1 MMKVSEKE
9 NYPGAGKLDLDNS
22 FIPALQHFLYV
33 ANGVYATTLDAAGNV
48 IAELDTQTEEER
60 EFLRRVVPPERMKE
74 VAMSIENNF
83 VEEIISVRTD
93 SEYVVSEAVILR
105 LDGMP
110 KGVMIITG
118 VISDSLEDA
127 EIPASIKLT
136 QLDEYERIVEMGIKV
151 LSEYLTS
158 STKEQKAEILLNEMH
173 QDSIKLEEDYVR
185 SALITDIVQMLES
198 EKDIT
203 KIVEEV
209 FKMVCEYLEIDV
221 ADLYRINADNVT
233 VSVISEWAV
242 DSSYA
247 CMDKE
252 QDIPIDRYP
261 FFKGENFIISSNTD
275 IKKEQK
281 EFLDNGGIKAYIV
294 FPIVLKNEIIM
305 YLTFKCIRKERIFQ
319 YESVRFI
326 SDVRKILQSI
336 IIKRVAQ
343 NSLTS
348 SLSSLEDILGS
359 MECAIYVIDPITRNL
374 LFYNEVFDKK
384 MNDELKKIRLADFFE
399 HGEVVVEY
407 EVKPLNRWLELRQKS
422 IAWVDGREVELYT
435 IYDITKNKIYEYN
448 LEKSTNV
455 DSLTGLFNRMRC
467 EQDLAV
473 YMNLAKENKEKGA
486 LIFMDLD
493 DFKHINDGLG
503 HQYGDILLKAI
514 GTNLRHI
521 RGVENT
527 CYRVGGDE
535 FVCIVTGK
543 AYSELNVILQSIENM
558 FSHPWLLKGGE
569 YYCTASSGVCRFPSD
584 ADVPADAIRKADIAL
599 SEAKRGGKN
608 KIAFYDSETIN
619 NEVKRLD
626 MEKALRLACIHPEEE
641 FEVYYQ
647 PIIDVTA
654 EGEKCIGAEA
664 LVRWN
669 SPELGRL
676 NPGDFIPVAED
687 LGVITQIGDFVLR
700 EACTSC
706 KHWNDMGNPDFKVN
720 VNFSVVQLLQNDM
733 KDKILEVLKE
743 TGLEPKNLTLEVTES
758 LAINDITYMKKILGN
773 IKKSGVKVALDDF
786 GTGYS
791 SLNHIHEM
799 PIDIIKVDRC
809 FVRDVGKD
817 EYSHTFVRMVTELAK
832 VMDMNV
838 CVEGVEE
845 KSQLDIVKES
855 KVDMIQGFYFAEP
868 MPFDEF
874 EAKFINH

>member
-1 MMKVSEKE
+1 MMRVSEKAE
-9 NYPGAGKLDLDNS
+9 RIGSKKLDLGTS
-22 FIPALQHFLYV
+22 FIPTLQSFLYEV
-33 ANGVYATTLDAAGNV
+33 NGVYAVTLGVEGNI
-48 IAELDTQTEEER
+48 IADINADVEEK
-60 EFLRRVVPPERMKE
+60 EFLKQYLPLERMQE
-74 VAMSIENNF
+74 VARGIENNF
-83 VEEIISVRTD
+83 VEELISVPTD
-93 SEYVVSEAVILR
+93 SEYVVSEAVVLR

-118 VISDSLEDA
+118 VISDALTDTELP
-127 EIPASIKLT
+127 ETIKLIN
-136 QLDEYERIVEMGIKV
+136 LEEYERVVEMGVKV
-151 LSEYLTS
+151 LSKYLES
-158 STKEQKAEILLNEMH
+158 SASGQKAEIKLNEMQ
-173 QDSIKLEEDYVR
+173 QDSMKLEEDYVR

-198 EKDIT
+198 EKDIV
-203 KIVEEV
+203 KIVEDV
-209 FKMVCEYLEIDV
+209 FKMVCEYLKIDV
-221 ADLYRINADNVT
+221 ADLYRINADGET
-233 VSVISEWAV
+233 VSIISEWV
-242 DSSYA
+242 CDESYA

-252 QDIPIDRYP
+252 QDVPMEEYP
-261 FFKGENFIISSNTD
+261 FFRGENFIISSNTD
-275 IKKEQK
+275 LNKEQRDYLDK
-281 EFLDNGGIKAYIV
+281 EGIKAYIV
-294 FPIVLKNEIIM
+294 FPIALKNEVIM
-305 YLTFKCIRKERIFQ
+305 YLAFKCVREGRIFQ

-336 IIKRVAQ
+336 ITKRVAQ

-348 SLSSLEDILGS
+348 SLSSLEEILGS
-359 MECAIYVIDPITRNL
+359 MECAIYVVDPITRNV
-374 LFYNEVFDKK
+374 LFSNEVFDKAL
-384 MNDELKKIRLADFFE
+384 NEELKKVRLADYFE
-399 HGEVVVEY
+399 HGEIVVEY
-407 EVKPLNRWLELRQKS
+407 EVKALNRWLEMRQKT
-422 IAWVDGREVELYT
+422 IAWVDGRAVELYT
-435 IYDITKNKIYEYN
+435 IYDITKDKIYEYN
-448 LEKSTNV
+448 IEMSTNV

-473 YMNLAKENKEKGA
+473 YINLAKENKENGA
-486 LIFMDLD
+486 VILMDLD

-514 GTNLRHI
+514 GSNLRHI

-535 FVCIVTGK
+535 FICIVTGDYYK
-543 AYSELNVILQSIENM
+543 SLDIILQNLEDV
-558 FSHPWLLKGGE
+558 FSHPWTLNNGE
-569 YYCTASSGVCRFPSD
+569 YYCTASIGVCRFPLD
-584 ADVPADAIRKADIAL
+584 AESAVEAIRKADIAL
-599 SEAKRGGKN
+599 SEAKRNGKN
-608 KIAFYDSETIN
+608 KSFFYDADTTD

-626 MEKALRLACIHPEEE
+626 MEKALRAASMHPEDE

-654 EGEKCIGAEA
+654 DGEKCIGAAA

-676 NPGDFIPVAED
+676 KPGDFIPLAED
-687 LGVITQIGDFVLR
+687 MGVITQIGDYVLR
-700 EACTSC
+700 EACRKC
-706 KHWNDMGNPDFKVN
+706 KHWNEIGNPDFKVN

-733 KDKILEVLKE
+733 SDKILQILKE

-758 LAINDITYMKKILGN
+758 LAINDITYMKRLLGN

-817 EYSHTFVRMVTELAK
+817 EYSQTFVRMVTELAK

-845 KSQLDIVKES
+845 KTQLDIVKES

-868 MPFDEF
+868 MPYEEF
-874 EAKFINH
+874 EMKFINH